1 MNKIKQITKSALAGI
16 VLLSL
21 ILLNFSFTTS
31 KYIEVRGLYEV
42 DLTTSAS
49 VIVKMPGECQQS
61 LRTTQATR
69 FYGVDSCEVGI
80 HLPGYYDP
88 NTGEDAPM
96 TMRYPQKDVQV
107 VVKYVEYVIP
117 QPVRFVSQKSK
128 HKDYKL
134 RFMAV
139 SAPQWAS
146 NGGVAT
152 SYTLDSRTPFSLQ
165 NAMRLGA
172 LSVEDWESNWSASN
186 WCESELLNDSV
197 FLLNYYNEEKSVFEE
212 RLDAIAPQVLFIGSM
227 TLSLPSAV
235 EFAKAAKQKLGDKVF
250 VVLGGKHPMETTYLF
265 HGEVKHHPG
274 SVSLLMQQGASPHVF
289 DLVVSGDGEEVVQMI
304 GEVIGGAVLNGQPIK
319 NFSDYK
325 DAFEIVR
332 GNFILSWIDHGDIQ
346 TLVKQ
351 KNPLDYDLLPSPVSL
366 FGVNNSFPVFGREYT
381 AHIYSDMGK
390 GCVFNCFFCSERSGV
405 NGPVVQTGSPAQRL
419 YNQLRDAAMQG
430 DSMSA
435 FAEDSII
442 LTGNPKHLN
451 ELAELLEANPLNI
464 VFGGQFTIDYVL
476 KTEVQNAIKRLAKV
490 GLVYVYTGMETANE
504 DIAAT
509 MSKNT
514 DRKHGWIE
522 RNEEAVRF
530 LTENNIKHGIS
541 VLWGLGETQADRTH
555 QLDVVQGWQEK
566 YNNPVCVSPNW
577 ATQHPLF
584 NQSDFTYTK
593 WGTAKDSEYLPYFVQ
608 LFGEASEEY
617 KLDGVELPSLAELE
631 DLKDRFEVLNI
642 QNI

>member
-1 MNKIKQITKSALAGI
+1 
-16 VLLSL
+16 
-21 ILLNFSFTTS
+21 
-31 KYIEVRGLYEV
+31 
-42 DLTTSAS
+42 
-49 VIVKMPGECQQS
+49 
-61 LRTTQATR
+61 
-69 FYGVDSCEVGI
+69 
-80 HLPGYYDP
+80 
-88 NTGEDAPM
+88 
-96 TMRYPQKDVQV
+96 
-107 VVKYVEYVIP
+107 
-117 QPVRFVSQKSK
+117 
-128 HKDYKL
+128 
-134 RFMAV
+134 
-139 SAPQWAS
+139 
-146 NGGVAT
+146 
-152 SYTLDSRTPFSLQ
+152 
-165 NAMRLGA
+165 
-172 LSVEDWESNWSASN
+172 
-186 WCESELLNDSV
+186 
-197 FLLNYYNEEKSVFEE
+197 
-212 RLDAIAPQVLFIGSM
+212 
-227 TLSLPSAV
+227 
-235 EFAKAAKQKLGDKVF
+235 
-250 VVLGGKHPMETTYLF
+250 
-265 HGEVKHHPG
+265 
-274 SVSLLMQQGASPHVF
+274 
-289 DLVVSGDGEEVVQMI
+289 
-304 GEVIGGAVLNGQPIK
+304 
-319 NFSDYK
+319 
-325 DAFEIVR
+325 
-332 GNFILSWIDHGDIQ
+332 
-346 TLVKQ
+346 
-351 KNPLDYDLLPSPVSL
+351 
-366 FGVNNSFPVFGREYT
+366 
-381 AHIYSDMGK
+381 
-390 GCVFNCFFCSERSGV
+390 
-405 NGPVVQTGSPAQRL
+405 
-419 YNQLRDAAMQG
+419 MQG

-631 DLKDRFEVLNI
+631 DLRNRFEVLNI